1 MNLKNKEVD
10 FLSSMDALNLNA
22 AKMINTLFQDMQ
34 KKHNLSECT
43 TYQLNRLQP
52 LVLAL
57 ALNGY
62 GSVNQPNHPV
72 TEFLEVASQFSRNI
86 SKMTDERYKFLSLII
101 GDIVYVHANPY
112 ECFLN
117 ASHCLKNY
125 EKDMIL
131 AKYLN
136 YQNLP
141 KDFNEKPPQTLTLS
155 DIV

>member
-10 FLSSMDALNLNA
+10 FLSSMDALNLNT

-43 TYQLNRLQP
+43 TYQLNRIQP

-62 GSVNQPNHPV
+62 DSVNQPNHPV

-86 SKMTDERYKFLSLII
+86 SKMTDERYKFISLII
-101 GDIVYVHANPY
+101 GDIVYVHTNPY
-112 ECFLN
+112 ESFLN

-131 AKYLN
+131 AKYLK
-136 YQNLP
+136 LP
-141 KDFNEKPPQTLTLS
+141 ESTQRFQRKTAS
-155 DIV
+155 DVNVV